1 MISSVTGNI
10 ARFFVRKVFWGG
22 FHKIL
27 TDRQYAKIRYWL
39 DVGRPL
45 NLNQP
50 SAFTEK
56 IQYLKL
62 NNRNPY
68 RQKAADRILVRDYVG
83 EKAGEKYLTPL
94 LLETDELSL
103 TDWKSL
109 PNNFVLKANHGC
121 GMVKLIFDKS
131 SAEFEQ
137 IKKLTQSWL
146 NFDYA
151 KFGREWVY
159 EDVPRKIVVEELLTS
174 SENEIPEDYKFFCF
188 HGQVEMIQ
196 IDIGRFKNQRR
207 NLYNRD
213 FQLIDAKCLNPNSEE
228 KITKPQNLD
237 EMIEVAEKLASEF
250 NFIRVDLY
258 SVINRI
264 YFGELTNFPG
274 NGFIAYQPD
283 SFDFE
288 LGKKLNL

>member
-1 MISSVTGNI
+1 MVRFVT
-10 ARFFVRKVFWGG
+10 RKVFWGG
-22 FHKIL
+22 LHKIL
-27 TDRQYAKIRYWL
+27 SDRQYAKIRYWL

-45 NLNQP
+45 NLREP

-68 RQKAADRILVRDYVG
+68 RKIAADRLHVREYVR
-83 EKAGEKYLTPL
+83 EKVGEKYLIPL
-94 LLETDELSL
+94 LLETDELRLS
-103 TDWKSL
+103 DWKSL
-109 PNNFVLKANHGC
+109 PNTFVLKANHGC
-121 GMVKLIFDKS
+121 GMVELIFDKS
-131 SAEFEQ
+131 DVEFEQ
-137 IKKLTQSWL
+137 IDKLTQDWL

-159 EDVPRKIVVEELLTS
+159 EEVPRKIIAEELITD
-174 SENEIPEDYKFFCF
+174 SENEIPEDYKIFCF
-188 HGQVEMIQ
+188 HGRVEMIQ

-213 FQLIDAKCLNPNSEE
+213 FQLIDAECLYPNSEKE
-228 KITKPQNLD
+228 VAKPQNLH

-258 SVINRI
+258 STNNQI

-274 NGFIAYQPD
+274 NGFISYEPD

-288 LGKKLNL
+288 LGRKLKI

>member
-1 MISSVTGNI
+1 VRSVT
-10 ARFFVRKVFWGG
+10 RKFFWGG

-27 TDRQYAKIRYWL
+27 SDRQYAKIRYWF

-45 NLNQP
+45 DLRKP
-50 SAFTEK
+50 SALTEK

-62 NNRNPY
+62 NSRNPY
-68 RQKAADRILVRDYVG
+68 RKIAANRLKVRDYVREKVG
-83 EKAGEKYLTPL
+83 EEYLIPL
-94 LLETDELSL
+94 LLQTDELNFS
-103 TDWKSL
+103 DWESL
-109 PNNFVLKANHGC
+109 PDRLVLKGNHGC

-131 SAEFEQ
+131 SVEFEE

-174 SENEIPEDYKFFCF
+174 SEDEIPEDYKFFCF
-188 HGQVEMIQ
+188 HGRVEMIQ
-196 IDIGRFKNQRR
+196 IDLGRFKNQRR

-213 FQLIDAKCLNPNSEE
+213 FQLFDATCLYPNSEK
-228 KITKPQNLD
+228 KITKPQNLE
-237 EMIEVAEKLASEF
+237 EMIEVAESLASEF
-250 NFIRVDLY
+250 DFIRVDLY
-258 SVINRI
+258 SVSGEI

-288 LGKKLNL
+288 LGKKLKL

>member
-1 MISSVTGNI
+1 MVRFVT
-10 ARFFVRKVFWGG
+10 RKVFWGG
-22 FHKIL
+22 LHKIL
-27 TDRQYAKIRYWL
+27 SDRHYAKIRYWL

-45 NLNQP
+45 NLNEP
-50 SAFTEK
+50 LAFTEK

-68 RQKAADRILVRDYVG
+68 RQKAANRLHVREYVR
-83 EKAGEKYLTPL
+83 EKVGEKYLIPL

-103 TDWKSL
+103 SDWKSL
-109 PNNFVLKANHGC
+109 PNTFVLKANHGC
-121 GMVKLIFDKS
+121 GMVELIFDKS
-131 SAEFEQ
+131 VVEFEQ
-137 IKKLTQSWL
+137 IDKLTQDWL

-159 EDVPRKIVVEELLTS
+159 EEVPRKIIAEELITD
-174 SENEIPEDYKFFCF
+174 SENEIPEDYKLFCF
-188 HGQVEMIQ
+188 HGRVEMIQ

-213 FQLIDAKCLNPNSEE
+213 FQLIDAECLYPNSEKE
-228 KITKPQNLD
+228 VAKPQNLP
-237 EMIEVAEKLASEF
+237 EMIQVAEKLASEF
-250 NFIRVDLY
+250 KFIRVDLY
-258 SVINRI
+258 STNNQI

-288 LGKKLNL
+288 LGKKLKL